1 MGGPE
6 LHGHHRW
13 RYDRLRP
20 DPAGRGGPA
29 MTALTRPVAQPLPVP
44 QAGPVLDVVV
54 PVYNEEADL
63 DRCDRRL
70 SAHLRATFPYPFPI
84 TVADNASTD
93 ATLEV
98 ARALQRDLPEVS
110 VVHLDEKGRG
120 RALLGQV
127 GEIGHR
133 VKLPS
138 VGFARGGNQHRG
150 GAAQLSQ
157 PPPDRGQVD
166 PADVVAGV
174 HLDRVPAV
182 AE

>member
-29 MTALTRPVAQPLPVP
+29 MTALTLPVAQPLPVP

-63 DRCDRRL
+63 DRCVRRL
-70 SAHLRATFPYPFPI
+70 SAHLRATFPYPFQI

-98 ARALQRDLPEVS
+98 AR
-110 VVHLDEKGRG
+110 
-120 RALLGQV
+120 
-127 GEIGHR
+127 
-133 VKLPS
+133 
-138 VGFARGGNQHRG
+138 
-150 GAAQLSQ
+150 
-157 PPPDRGQVD
+157 DRKSTRRTPVT
-166 PADVVAGV
+166 VA
-174 HLDRVPAV
+174 
-182 AE
+182 